1 MGPLIG
7 ETIGNYNVLS
17 LIGSG
22 GMGEVYL
29 AEHLVIGTFA
39 AIKVLGGVGEME
51 KLQRFFNEARAVSKV
66 KHAGTVK
73 IFDVGFHGT
82 RAYLVMELLEGESL
96 SRRIK
101 RAGRMSGSSV
111 SDVGRQIASV
121 LEAVHA
127 AGITHRDLK
136 PDNIYLIGDHELPS
150 GERVKILDFGIA
162 KLTGALNGNSPK
174 TQAGSMGTPEYMA
187 PEQWSNASTVD
198 GRADIYSFGCV
209 LFAMLA
215 GRPPFVTEWI
225 TEAREKHVN
234 EAPPSIR
241 TLVPELPVELDA
253 LLARMLAKRPGDRP
267 TIKEIGRAFENLRIP
282 DLGPSAANPAF
293 RVPPTMP
300 LEANVLSS
308 LIRDVPASR
317 APVSAV
323 PAGRPSGRFLEPAP
337 TIVGVAVSAPPPR
350 PTPAPG
356 QGAEPASS
364 ARPLTPADPSL
375 RALAAPAPTPPTSPV
390 EEPPRSSILTISL
403 VAGSL
408 ILGGSGLYYLLT
420 R

>member
-7 ETIGNYNVLS
+7 ETIGNYSVLS
-17 LIGSG
+17 LLGSG

-29 AEHLVIGTFA
+29 AQHRVIGTYA
-39 AIKVLGGVGEME
+39 AIKVLGGVGDME
-51 KLQRFFNEARAVSKV
+51 TLQRFFNEARAVSKV

-101 RAGRMSGSSV
+101 RVGRMSGSSV

-162 KLTGALNGNSPK
+162 KLTGALSGNSPK
-174 TQAGSMGTPEYMA
+174 TRAGSMGTPEYMA
-187 PEQWSNASTVD
+187 PEQWGNAGAVD

-215 GRPPFVTEWI
+215 GRPPFVTEGI
-225 TEAREKHVN
+225 GEARAKHVN

-241 TLVPELPVELDA
+241 TFVPELPAELDA
-253 LLARMLAKRPGDRP
+253 LLARMLAKQPGERP
-267 TIKEIGRAFENLRIP
+267 TIREIGRAFENLRIP
-282 DLGPSAANPAF
+282 DLGSSASNPLF
-293 RVPPTMP
+293 SVPPTLP
-300 LEANVLSS
+300 PAENLFPS
-308 LIRDVPASR
+308 LALNVPASR
-317 APVSAV
+317 PSV
-323 PAGRPSGRFLEPAP
+323 PLIPGGRPSARFLDPAP
-337 TIVGVAVSAPPPR
+337 TKVGVAVSSPTRATPPLGQRVSEISMSRPR
-350 PTPAPG
+350 ALS
-356 QGAEPASS
+356 EPAL
-364 ARPLTPADPSL
+364 PTFTV
-375 RALAAPAPTPPTSPV
+375 PAPTPPTPPA
-390 EEPPRSSILTISL
+390 EEAPHSSILTITL
-403 VAGSL
+403 VAVSL
-408 ILGGSGLYYLLT
+408 ILGGAGVYYLLT
-420 R
+420 H